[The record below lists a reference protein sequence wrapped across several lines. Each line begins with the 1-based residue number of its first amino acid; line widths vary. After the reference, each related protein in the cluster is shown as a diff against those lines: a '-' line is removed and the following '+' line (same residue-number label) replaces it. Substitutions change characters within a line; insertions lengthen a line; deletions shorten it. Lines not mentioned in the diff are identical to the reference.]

1 MVRCLLPFLELVHSG
16 GAFENRCKYVPVRL
30 LSAIHGSKHFRKLH
44 QSGLSNIGVWI
55 PSQQINLGDSYHNSL
70 TVGLGVGFQNCAEPW
85 MAEPKRHM
93 DVPKERVLEAHPQ
106 TNHPPEPEA
115 S

>member
-1 MVRCLLPFLELVHSG
+1 
-16 GAFENRCKYVPVRL
+16 
-30 LSAIHGSKHFRKLH
+30 
-44 QSGLSNIGVWI
+44 
-55 PSQQINLGDSYHNSL
+55 
-70 TVGLGVGFQNCAEPW
+70 

-106 TNHPPEPEA
+106 TNQPPEPEA